1 MIIAFFFFLDF
12 AKTLPS
18 NIKLLGLFWGRGICW
33 SPLSLLLPPPPFF
46 PFQTINSCQ
55 AYVKDEI
62 IGAHEAL
69 ITLFWRDCY

>member
-1 MIIAFFFFLDF
+1 MIIAICLDF

-18 NIKLLGLFWGRGICW
+18 NIKLLGLFWGRGAYRRPL
-33 SPLSLLLPPPPFF
+33 PLSPPALPPF

-62 IGAHEAL
+62 IGAREAL